1 MSWAGWVE
9 RWERQQER
17 YLVDREGRFGLML
30 DYAEALLETE
40 APRVL
45 DLCCGNGA
53 LTRRVL
59 ARFPG
64 ARVTAVDWDPVHL
77 EIARRTLPGEVEIV
91 EVDVTTPNW
100 SDSIEAAS
108 LDLVVSA
115 TALHWL
121 EREALEALYRRLAT
135 LVAPSGLFMNADHL
149 PSDEPTTGRVSEELT
164 EAWQDENFAHGE
176 ETHAGFHE
184 AAASAP
190 ELRAAAELRAKRFE
204 PHETGDTKTQDV
216 GFHREALRRAG
227 FEEVAEIWRH
237 RNDAVLLAMQ
247 RTAV

>member
-1 MSWAGWVE
+1 MSWPDWVD
-9 RWERQQER
+9 RWDRQQER

-30 DYAEALLETE
+30 DYAQALLETE
-40 APRVL
+40 MPRVL

-59 ARFPG
+59 LRFPG

-77 EIARRTLPGEVEIV
+77 EIARRTLPDEVEIV
-91 EVDVTTPNW
+91 EADVTTRDW
-100 SDSIEAAS
+100 SDSIGAGA

-121 EREALEALYRRLAT
+121 DREALEELYGRLAT
-135 LVAPSGLFMNADHL
+135 LVAPGGLFLNADHF
-149 PSDEPTTGRVSEELT
+149 PSDEPTIGRIGEELT
-164 EAWQDENFAHGE
+164 EAWQDANFAHGE

-184 AAASAP
+184 AAAAAP
-190 ELRAAAELRAKRFE
+190 ELRPAAELRAKRFE
-204 PHETGDTKTQDV
+204 PHETGDAKTQAA

-227 FEEVAEIWRH
+227 FEEVAEIWRY
-237 RNDAVLLAMQ
+237 RNDAVLLARQ
-247 RTAV
+247 RTAE

>member
-1 MSWAGWVE
+1 LNWADWVD

-30 DYAEALLETE
+30 DYAEALLPTE

-77 EIARRTLPGEVEIV
+77 EIARQVLPDEVEIV
-91 EVDVTTPNW
+91 EADVTTRDW
-100 SDSIEAAS
+100 SDALGADSV
-108 LDLVVSA
+108 DLVVSA

-121 EREALEALYRRLAT
+121 ERAALEDLYARLAI
-135 LVAPSGLFMNADHL
+135 LVAPGGLFVNADHL
-149 PSDEPTTGRVSEELT
+149 PPEEPTIALVGEELT
-164 EAWQDENFAHGE
+164 EAWQDANFAHGE
-176 ETHAGFHE
+176 ETHDGFHE
-184 AAASAP
+184 AAGAAP
-190 ELRAAAELRAKRFE
+190 ELRAASELRARRFG
-204 PHETGDTKTQDV
+204 PHDEGHSMTQNV
-216 GFHREALRRAG
+216 GFHRAALRQAG
-227 FEEVAEIWRH
+227 FDEVTEVWRH
-237 RNDAVLLAMQ
+237 RNDAVLLAY
-247 RTAV
+247 RRLAE